1 MALGGLWLASCGPL
15 PGERDWPDAAPP
27 IWEITDPETGH
38 TGWLFGTVHALPRD
52 LSWGTPLLDRTFQD
66 AGVLV
71 VEVEN
76 LEAPGGPTLIEN
88 LSTTAD
94 QPPLLARVDAADR
107 PVVAAL
113 MRDADMEEGDFADTE
128 TWAAALTLAGAV
140 RLGDPRYGVDR
151 ALIDSADEL
160 IGLEGFTVQIIM
172 FDRLSQQAQSDL
184 LANVAR
190 AHASG
195 TDEAMLEAWLTGDE
209 AALDALVNSA
219 MTDSPELRAA
229 LLTDRNRAWSDT
241 IARLIAEG
249 RRPFVA
255 VGAGHTVG
263 RDGVGRMLQARGF
276 TVRRIQ

>member
-1 MALGGLWLASCGPL
+1 M
-15 PGERDWPDAAPP
+15 
-27 IWEITDPETGH
+27 
-38 TGWLFGTVHALPRD
+38 FGTVHALPRD
-52 LSWGTPLLDRTFQD
+52 LAWGTPLLDRTFRD

-76 LEAPGGPTLIEN
+76 LEAPGGPDLIEN
-88 LSTTAD
+88 LSTTSG
-94 QPPLLARVDAADR
+94 QPPLLARVDASHR

-113 MRDADMEEGDFADTE
+113 MRDAGMEEGDFSDTE

-151 ALIDSADEL
+151 ALIDSADER
-160 IGLEGFTVQIIM
+160 IGLEGFAVQIIM
-172 FDRLSQQAQSDL
+172 FDRLSDAAQSDL
-184 LANVAR
+184 LTNVAQ
-190 AHASG
+190 AHARG

-229 LLTDRNRAWSDT
+229 LLTNRNRDWSDT
-241 IARLIAEG
+241 IARLITEG